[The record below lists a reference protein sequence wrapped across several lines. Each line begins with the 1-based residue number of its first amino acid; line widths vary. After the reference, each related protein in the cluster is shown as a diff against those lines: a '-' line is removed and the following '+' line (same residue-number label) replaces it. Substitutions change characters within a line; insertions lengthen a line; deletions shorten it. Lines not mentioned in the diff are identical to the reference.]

1 MSISEFFIRRPV
13 FATVLNVMLVVIGI
27 LAYQHVTVREFPDV
41 TMPVIKLVTRY
52 PNASAELVEQN
63 LTTELEDGLA
73 GIEGM
78 DTIYSVSKQNV
89 SEVTISFRSGVT
101 LQEAQARVRDRLIK
115 VTPQL
120 PKEAKNPTFERDH
133 NSDFP
138 FLFMTLTSNNASMA
152 EMTHYTHLYLK
163 NVFRAIPGVSA
174 VMVWGQKYVMKI
186 KLDPIQMYAHGLGAS
201 DVLDVIREYNKGL
214 PAGKFRD
221 EVPMTLEMRPETPVE
236 FEELV
241 VREAKG
247 SVVLLKDVADVE
259 MVGDDSERMR
269 LNGKAGVIIGVVKSS
284 EGNPLKIS
292 KEVNE
297 LLIQLRNHL
306 PKGYNLVVA
315 RDEADFIRDS
325 LSNIKKAIFE
335 AAVLVI
341 IIIFLFLRNLRSTII
356 PIIAIPVSLI
366 STLFIVYIFGFSI
379 NTITLLA
386 LMLSIGIVVDDA
398 IVVLENIH
406 RHIENGMKPFAA
418 AIEGSKELVFAI
430 LAMTFTLA
438 SVYAPIA
445 FVEGAIGKI
454 FIEFAVTLAGAVIL
468 SGVVALTLSPML
480 CSRWLKPH
488 QEEYFPRIER
498 VLKLVETRYQYYLGR
513 TLNKKAAMLW
523 VVLGMA
529 IVCVALFKF
538 LPQQVVPREDRGFLG
553 IFVEPIP
560 GIKVDAFDEMVK
572 GVEDLVKPIPERDT
586 TITFVSNDMGNVI
599 IPLKDF
605 SDRKRSVYEI
615 LGQLRQQVKEIP
627 SLTCWPWTMETGL
640 PGLERR
646 SFNDN
651 DVMVGI
657 QTIGSYQDLRHEL
670 DHLKTAIEAGGFFD
684 RGNMDLYLNAPGFT
698 AKIDLQKAAVLK
710 LRASEIAKALETA
723 FTEDRSEEFK
733 KDGVSYEIHVESLL
747 NTQYIDEIYI
757 PNDEG
762 ALIALSTVVQ
772 LIPTALPEQLN
783 HYNQKRSGT
792 LSFDLKEGRTV
803 GQAVDYLNKKL
814 PELMDANFS
823 YEFEG
828 AARELQRSSR
838 TLTML
843 FLLSLIFIYAVL
855 AVQFE
860 SFVDPFIIMLTVPL
874 ACSGSLIAM
883 WITDQSLN
891 IFTQIGLITLVG
903 LITKNGILIVDFA
916 NRLYAEG
923 SNAIMAVRQ
932 AAIIRLRPILMTT
945 LATAIGHSPLIF
957 ATGAGA
963 PSRKAIGITLVIG
976 LLFGTILTLFVIPT
990 MYWVVKQ
997 LRERGVAWFR
1007 ARY

>member
-41 TMPVIKLVTRY
+41 SMPVVTITTTY

-78 DTIYSVSKQNV
+78 DTILSVSHQNF
-89 SEVTISFRSGVT
+89 SEITISFRSGVT
-101 LQEAQARVRDRLIK
+101 LQEAQARIRDRLMKIM
-115 VTPQL
+115 PQL
-120 PKEAKNPTFERDH
+120 PKEAKTPTFERDH

-138 FLFMTLTSNNASMA
+138 FLFLTLTSDNPDMA

-186 KLDPIQMYAHGLGAS
+186 SLDPLQMYAHGIGPN
-201 DVLDVIREYNKGL
+201 DILDVIRVYNKSL

-221 EVPMTLEMRPETPVE
+221 EIPMTLEMRPDTPIEFGDLVIKETN
-236 FEELV
+236 
-241 VREAKG
+241 G
-247 SVVLLKDVADVE
+247 SVVLLKDVADIKL
-259 MVGDDSERMR
+259 VGDDSERMR
-269 LNGKAGVIIGVVKSS
+269 LNGEPGVIIGIVKSS
-284 EGNPLKIS
+284 EGNPLQIS
-292 KEVNE
+292 KEVAG
-297 LLIQLRNHL
+297 LLPQIQSQL
-306 PKGYNLVVA
+306 PKGYKLVVA
-315 RDEADFIRDS
+315 RDEADFIRES
-325 LSNIKKAIFE
+325 LANIKSSIFE

-341 IIIFLFLRNLRSTII
+341 IIIFLFLRNPRSTVI

-366 STLFIVYIFGFSI
+366 STLFIIYMFGFSI

-406 RHIENGMKPFAA
+406 RHIENGMKPFDA
-418 AIEGSKELVFAI
+418 AIEGAKELSFAI
-430 LAMTFTLA
+430 VAMTLTLA

-468 SGVVALTLSPML
+468 SGIVALTLSPMM

-488 QEEYFPRIER
+488 QKEYFPRIEQWI
-498 VLKLVETRYQYYLGR
+498 KLLEKKYHYMLNK
-513 TLNKKAAMLW
+513 TLTKKAAVLS
-523 VVLGMA
+523 VVLVMA
-529 IVCVALFKF
+529 IVCALFFKY
-538 LPQQVVPREDRGFLG
+538 LPKEIVPKEDRGFVG

-560 GIKVDAFDEMVK
+560 GIKMDAFDKMVK
-572 GVEDLVKPIPERDT
+572 GVEDLVKPIPERST
-586 TITFVSNDMGNVI
+586 TVTFVADFGGNVI

-605 SDRKRSVYEI
+605 SERKRSVYDI
-615 LGQLRQQVKEIP
+615 LSELRRDVKEIP
-627 SLTCWPWTMETGL
+627 SLTAWPWTMTTGL
-640 PGLERR
+640 PGLEPR
-646 SFNDN
+646 SMGEN

-657 QTIGSYQDLRHEL
+657 QTIGTYQDLKQEL
-670 DHLKTAIEAGGFFD
+670 DHLKTVIEAEGYFD
-684 RGNMDLYLNAPGFT
+684 RGNIDLYLNAPGFT

-710 LRASEIAKALETA
+710 LKASDIAKALETA

-733 KDGVSYEIHVESLL
+733 KDGINYEIHLDSLQ

-757 PNDEG
+757 PNKEG
-762 ALIALSTVVQ
+762 ALISLSSVMQ
-772 LIPTALPEQLN
+772 LIPTALPESLA

-792 LSFDLKEGRTV
+792 LSFDLKKGKTV
-803 GQAVDYLNKKL
+803 GDAVQYLNEKL
-814 PELMDANFS
+814 PTIMDPNYSF
-823 YEFEG
+823 EFEG
-828 AARELQRSSR
+828 AARELQKSAR
-838 TLTML
+838 TLSML

-874 ACSGSLIAM
+874 ACSGSMLAM
-883 WITDQSLN
+883 WATGQSLN

-903 LITKNGILIVDFA
+903 LITKNGILVVDFA
-916 NRLYAEG
+916 NRLRAEG
-923 SNAIMAVRQ
+923 ASLLDAVKQ
-932 AAIIRLRPILMTT
+932 AAVIRLRPILMTT
-945 LATAIGHSPLIF
+945 LATACGHSPLIF
-957 ATGAGA
+957 AAGAGG
-963 PSRKAIGITLVIG
+963 PSRKAIGITLVTG
-976 LLFGTILTLFVIPT
+976 LLFGTVLTLFVIPT
-990 MYWVVKQ
+990 MYWVIKQ
-997 LRERGVAWFR
+997 LREKGLTWMRSR
-1007 ARY
+1007 R